1 MLRAKPPPKRAA
13 TRELKSLKRA
23 GPLEVPAPDGGDEP
37 APDGGDDPAPD
48 GDGGID
54 RPAEDLVSASVES
67 VARESG
73 DEECASEAEA
83 PLPPPDQPDAIASHS
98 TEGPRVRFADEVLEA
113 PVPLADEL
121 AEAPAA
127 AWPEAPAPRRKR
139 SAASQSLRARRRRGG
154 VAKLPEGWVS
164 VLDPTTNKK
173 YYWHRETDTA
183 TWERPAA

>member
-1 MLRAKPPPKRAA
+1 M
-13 TRELKSLKRA
+13 
-23 GPLEVPAPDGGDEP
+23 
-37 APDGGDDPAPD
+37 
-48 GDGGID
+48 
-54 RPAEDLVSASVES
+54 SASVES

-127 AWPEAPAPRRKR
+127 AWPEAPAPRRKKKR
-139 SAASQSLRARRRRGG
+139 RKPKPAGETAPRRRR
-154 VAKLPEGWVS
+154 AKLPEGWVS